1 MVNLNSSLQGMSR
14 RIVHARCMH
23 ALRRRCGPRGTSDAR
38 GTVGVGVAEPCEY
51 DEQNA
56 AMGLLLV
63 VRHAHGEETLIV
75 LDADQVVALLAP

>member
-1 MVNLNSSLQGMSR
+1 
-14 RIVHARCMH
+14 MH
-23 ALRRRCGPRGTSDAR
+23 AACTLPA
-38 GTVGVGVAEPCEY
+38 GVAGQEALQTLAVPLGWAEPCEY

-63 VRHAHGEETLIV
+63 VRHAHGEETLTV